1 MDEDANKFTWEID
14 MKRLRILP
22 GAAGIIALTAT
33 IGFVDGQ
40 REIEPDSFTRD
51 EVTHVR
57 VLTHTGIAG
66 AWSDSPGVT
75 PGGTAYLVK
84 IKRGEISRDVLV
96 DAVTGKI
103 LLS

>member
-1 MDEDANKFTWEID
+1 
-14 MKRLRILP
+14 MKKLRILP

-40 REIEPDSFTRD
+40 RESETESFSQNRITLVSAQSHKPND
-51 EVTHVR
+51 
-57 VLTHTGIAG
+57 G
-66 AWSDSPGVT
+66 ASPGNWQET
-75 PGGTAYLVK
+75 HPDRSAYLVE
-84 IKRGEISRDVLV
+84 IQRGNKLSRVLI

>member
-1 MDEDANKFTWEID
+1 

-40 REIEPDSFTRD
+40 REIESESYAKD

-57 VLTHTGIAG
+57 VLTHIRIAG
-66 AWSDSPGVT
+66 ALSDSPGVT
-75 PGGTAYLVK
+75 PGGAYLVK
-84 IKRGEISRDVLV
+84 IKRGGISRDVLI

>member
-1 MDEDANKFTWEID
+1 

-40 REIEPDSFTRD
+40 REIEPDSFSRD

-57 VLTHTGIAG
+57 VLTRTGIAG
-66 AWSDSPGVT
+66 ALSDSPGAK
-75 PGGTAYLVK
+75 PGGPAYLVK
-84 IKRGEISRDVLV
+84 IRRGEISRDVLV

>member
-1 MDEDANKFTWEID
+1 
-14 MKRLRILP
+14 
-22 GAAGIIALTAT
+22 LTAT

-40 REIEPDSFTRD
+40 REIEPDNFSRD

-57 VLTHTGIAG
+57 VLTRTGTAG
-66 AWSDSPGVT
+66 ALSDSPGAK

-84 IKRGEISRDVLV
+84 IKRGEISKDVLV

-103 LLS
+103 LRS

>member
-1 MDEDANKFTWEID
+1 

-40 REIEPDSFTRD
+40 REIEPDSFSGD
-51 EVTHVR
+51 EAAHVR
-57 VLTHTGIAG
+57 ILTRIGTAG
-66 AWSDSPGVT
+66 ALSGTPRAE

-84 IKRGEISRDVLV
+84 IKRGEISQDVLV

-103 LLS
+103 LRS

>member
-1 MDEDANKFTWEID
+1 
-14 MKRLRILP
+14 MKRPRILP

-40 REIEPDSFTRD
+40 REIEAENFSRGRITLVRD
-51 EVTHVR
+51 
-57 VLTHTGIAG
+57 LAQIG
-66 AWSDSPGVT
+66 ADAALPGKLFEI
-75 PGGTAYLVK
+75 GTDHPAYLVE
-84 IKRGEISRDVLV
+84 IRRGSTFAKVLI

>member
-1 MDEDANKFTWEID
+1 M
-14 MKRLRILP
+14 
-22 GAAGIIALTAT
+22 TAT

-40 REIEPDSFTRD
+40 REIEPDSFSRD

-57 VLTHTGIAG
+57 VLTRIGITGAL
-66 AWSDSPGVT
+66 SDSPGAK

-84 IKRGEISRDVLV
+84 IRHGGISRDVLI
-96 DAVTGKI
+96 DAATGKI

>member
-1 MDEDANKFTWEID
+1 

-40 REIEPDSFTRD
+40 REAEPDGFSRE

-57 VLTHTGIAG
+57 VIAHTGTAG
-66 AWSDSPGVT
+66 AIFDSS
-75 PGGTAYLVK
+75 GGKPDWTAYLVR
-84 IKRGEISRDVLV
+84 IKRGEISKDVLI

>member
-1 MDEDANKFTWEID
+1 MN
-14 MKRLRILP
+14 RLRILP

-40 REIEPDSFTRD
+40 RETEAESYTRDRITLVSAQSQTTVDGASPGNRLDIKPDS
-51 EVTHVR
+51 
-57 VLTHTGIAG
+57 
-66 AWSDSPGVT
+66 S
-75 PGGTAYLVK
+75 AYLVE
-84 IKRGEISRDVLV
+84 IRRGNKFSQVLV

>member
-1 MDEDANKFTWEID
+1 

-40 REIEPDSFTRD
+40 REIEPESYATD

-57 VLTHTGIAG
+57 VMTHIRIAG
-66 AWSDSPGVT
+66 ALSDSPGVI

-84 IKRGEISRDVLV
+84 IKRGGISRDVLI
-96 DAVTGKI
+96 DAVTGRI